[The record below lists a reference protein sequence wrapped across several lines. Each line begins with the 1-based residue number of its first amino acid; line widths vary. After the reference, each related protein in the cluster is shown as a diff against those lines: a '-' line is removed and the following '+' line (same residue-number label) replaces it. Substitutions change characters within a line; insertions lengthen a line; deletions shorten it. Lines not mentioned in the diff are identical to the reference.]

1 MRDQPMKV
9 TALASRTFLERI
21 FDDSLGYFE
30 DSAIFALI
38 FVDRH
43 WFSGLNPSL
52 RRHIRLTD

>member
-1 MRDQPMKV
+1 MKV

-21 FDDSLGYFE
+21 FDDTLGYFK

-43 WFSGLNPSL
+43 WFSSLNPSL
-52 RRHIRLTD
+52 RRHLRLTD